1 MKSTIFALAAAL
13 SATQVASHATFQDL
27 WINGVD
33 QGETCVR
40 MPSSNNPMT
49 DVTSNNLRCNINR
62 GAVAG
67 RCAVKAG
74 DTVAVE
80 MHQQTGDRSCTL
92 ATLQPPAI
100 GGAHWGPVNVYMS
113 KVSDARTADG
123 STPFFKVFANA
134 WSPANNGAGDN
145 DWWGVKDMENC
156 CGRVDIKIPTDI
168 APGDYL
174 LRAEVIALHTASS
187 LNQAQFYASC
197 YQITVAGSGTATPSG
212 VLFPGVYKNTDPG
225 ILVDIHQK
233 MSTYVN
239 PGPSVYAGGISKTPG
254 NSKCTGSAATFGPG
268 GKPATGVPYT
278 PGSGGD
284 ATTVPSNPSS
294 TTLRTSATATTS
306 RSSAAATTTS
316 SGGSSGGC
324 SVAKYAQCGGSG
336 WTGCTTCASGS
347 ICQGSGYYLQCL

>member
-1 MKSTIFALAAAL
+1 MKSTLLALAAAL
-13 SATQVASHATFQDL
+13 SATQVTSHATFQDL

-40 MPSSNNPMT
+40 MPTSNNPLQ
-49 DVTSNNLRCNINR
+49 DVTSNNIRCNINR

-92 ATLQPPAI
+92 ASLQPPAI

-113 KVSDARTADG
+113 KVADARTADG

-156 CGRVDIKIPTDI
+156 CGRV
-168 APGDYL
+168 
-174 LRAEVIALHTASS
+174 IALHTASS
-187 LNQAQFYASC
+187 LNQAQFYTSC

-233 MSTYVN
+233 MSSYVN
-239 PGPSVYAGGISKTPG
+239 PGPSVYAGGVSKTPG
-254 NSKCTGSAATFGPG
+254 NSKCTGYAATYGPG
-268 GKPATGVPYT
+268 GETCHR
-278 PGSGGD
+278 
-284 ATTVPSNPSS
+284 NPLHPR
-294 TTLRTSATATTS
+294 LRRRRRHFRPVQHDSPNFRHFNQILF
-306 RSSAAATTTS
+306 RSSH
-316 SGGSSGGC
+316 
-324 SVAKYAQCGGSG
+324 
-336 WTGCTTCASGS
+336 
-347 ICQGSGYYLQCL
+347 YYI

>member
-40 MPSSNNPMT
+40 MPTSNNPMT
-49 DVTSNNLRCNINR
+49 DVTSNNLRCNVNR

-80 MHQQTGDRSCTL
+80 MHQQTGDRTCTL

-134 WSPANNGAGDN
+134 WSPANNGAVSPRLDRPLGAHIQR
-145 DWWGVKDMENC
+145 C
-156 CGRVDIKIPTDI
+156 
-168 APGDYL
+168 
-174 LRAEVIALHTASS
+174 
-187 LNQAQFYASC
+187 
-197 YQITVAGSGTATPSG
+197 
-212 VLFPGVYKNTDPG
+212 
-225 ILVDIHQK
+225 
-233 MSTYVN
+233 
-239 PGPSVYAGGISKTPG
+239 
-254 NSKCTGSAATFGPG
+254 
-268 GKPATGVPYT
+268 
-278 PGSGGD
+278 
-284 ATTVPSNPSS
+284 
-294 TTLRTSATATTS
+294 
-306 RSSAAATTTS
+306 
-316 SGGSSGGC
+316 
-324 SVAKYAQCGGSG
+324 
-336 WTGCTTCASGS
+336 
-347 ICQGSGYYLQCL
+347 

>member
-1 MKSTIFALAAAL
+1 MKSTLLALAAAL
-13 SATQVASHATFQDL
+13 SATRVASHATFQDL

-40 MPSSNNPMT
+40 MPTSNNPMT

-134 WSPANNGAGDN
+134 WSPADNGAVSICVVPSINLDFSRDADFASQGDN

-156 CGRVDIKIPTDI
+156 CGR
-168 APGDYL
+168 GM
-174 LRAEVIALHTASS
+174 
-187 LNQAQFYASC
+187 F
-197 YQITVAGSGTATPSG
+197 
-212 VLFPGVYKNTDPG
+212 
-225 ILVDIHQK
+225 
-233 MSTYVN
+233 
-239 PGPSVYAGGISKTPG
+239 
-254 NSKCTGSAATFGPG
+254 
-268 GKPATGVPYT
+268 
-278 PGSGGD
+278 
-284 ATTVPSNPSS
+284 
-294 TTLRTSATATTS
+294 
-306 RSSAAATTTS
+306 
-316 SGGSSGGC
+316 
-324 SVAKYAQCGGSG
+324 
-336 WTGCTTCASGS
+336 
-347 ICQGSGYYLQCL
+347 